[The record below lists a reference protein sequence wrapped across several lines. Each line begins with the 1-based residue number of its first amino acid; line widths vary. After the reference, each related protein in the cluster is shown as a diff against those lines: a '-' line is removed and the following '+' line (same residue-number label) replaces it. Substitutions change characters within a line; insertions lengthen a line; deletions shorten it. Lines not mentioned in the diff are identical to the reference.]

1 MKITYEF
8 DVPTVQIIVAALTK
22 APIPWEATNPVI
34 KYIEEEVPLS
44 KGFCAEDDKEE
55 KEFNHSS

>member
-34 KYIEEEVPLS
+34 KYIEEEGNKQLKANNEMP
-44 KGFCAEDDKEE
+44 KEVE
-55 KEFNHSS
+55 E